1 MTEAWIVSYCRTP
14 IAKAYKGAFNTT
26 AMPTLAASVIQEALA
41 RAQLDGQEVD
51 EVIMGCGRPEGT
63 QGKNVARLSAVRAGL
78 QDHTSAMT
86 VSRHCGSGLQAI
98 ISAAHRVLVDDLN
111 VVVAVGAESISLVQN
126 AYTNEHLGRDPELE
140 VQRPDIYTSM
150 LETAENVAERYGISR
165 KDQDAYALLS
175 QQRTQ
180 QAQENNRFE
189 YEILP
194 IQTTMQRADSDTAV
208 LEKYH
213 VHLQKDECN
222 RPTTTLE
229 QLADL
234 MPVLKAR
241 TEGTITAGN
250 ASQLSDGAAACVVM
264 NSLTAQR
271 KGILPLGIFKGC
283 ATVGCSPDEMGIGP
297 ALAVPKLLKRFNLT
311 VDDIDLWELNEAFAS
326 QVLYCQRELK
336 IPIERMNVNGG
347 AISLG
352 HPYGMSGTRMVGHI
366 LVEGRRRKARY
377 VVVTMCIGG
386 GQGLAALFEVYPE
399 E

>member
-14 IAKAYKGAFNTT
+14 IAKAYKGAFNIT
-26 AMPTLAASVIQEALA
+26 AMPTLAASVIKEVLA
-41 RAQLDGQEVD
+41 RAQLNGQEVD

-63 QGKNVARLSAVRAGL
+63 QGKNIARLSAICAGL
-78 QDHTSAMT
+78 KDQTSAMT

-98 ISAAHRVLVDDLN
+98 ISAAHRVLVDDLDI
-111 VVVAVGAESISLVQN
+111 VIAVGAESISLVQN
-126 AYTNEHLGRDPELE
+126 AYTNEHVGRDPELE
-140 VQRPDIYTSM
+140 KQRPDIYMSM

-165 KDQDAYALLS
+165 QDQDAYALLS

-189 YEILP
+189 YEVLP
-194 IQTTMQRADSDTAV
+194 IHTIMQRTNPNSGV
-208 LEKYH
+208 LENYH
-213 VHLQKDECN
+213 IHLKKDECN
-222 RPTTTLE
+222 RPTTTLK
-229 QLADL
+229 QLVDL
-234 MPVLKAR
+234 MPVFKGRMDA
-241 TEGTITAGN
+241 TITAGN

-264 NSLTAQR
+264 NSLTAQK
-271 KGILPLGIFKGC
+271 KGIQPLGVFKGC
-283 ATVGCSPDEMGIGP
+283 ATVGCAPDEMGIGP

-326 QVLYCQRELK
+326 QVLYCQRVLK
-336 IPIERMNVNGG
+336 IPMERMNVNGG

-386 GQGLAALFEVYPE
+386 GQGLAALFEVYTG
-399 E
+399 

>member
-14 IAKAYKGAFNTT
+14 IAKAYKGAFNIT
-26 AMPTLAASVIQEALA
+26 AMPTLAASVIKEVLA
-41 RAQLDGQEVD
+41 RAQLNGQEVD

-63 QGKNVARLSAVRAGL
+63 QGKNIARLSAICAGL
-78 QDHTSAMT
+78 KDHTSAMT

-98 ISAAHRVLVDDLN
+98 ISAAHRVLVDDLDI
-111 VVVAVGAESISLVQN
+111 VIAVGAESISLVQN
-126 AYTNEHLGRDPELE
+126 AYTNEHVGRDPELE
-140 VQRPDIYTSM
+140 KQRPDIYMSM

-165 KDQDAYALLS
+165 QDQDAYALLS

-189 YEILP
+189 YEVLP
-194 IQTTMQRADSDTAV
+194 IHTIMQRTNPNSGV
-208 LEKYH
+208 LENYH
-213 VHLQKDECN
+213 IHLKKDECN
-222 RPTTTLE
+222 RPTTTLK
-229 QLADL
+229 QLVDL
-234 MPVLKAR
+234 MPVFKGRMDA
-241 TEGTITAGN
+241 TITAGN

-264 NSLTAQR
+264 NSLTAQK
-271 KGILPLGIFKGC
+271 KGIQPLGVFKGC
-283 ATVGCSPDEMGIGP
+283 ATVGCAPDEMGIGP

-326 QVLYCQRELK
+326 QVLYCQRVLK
-336 IPIERMNVNGG
+336 IPMERMNVNGG

-386 GQGLAALFEVYPE
+386 GQGLAALFEVYTG
-399 E
+399 